1 MGWQAVARIPYK
13 QKIRWKNHR
22 TSCCTPSGARLRY
35 LQLRNRVLNIDIPP
49 KSPFGKGGLCQGSRQ
64 RYINKKS
71 DGKTIGLLVVPPQG
85 LARRALARWSGDTFE
100 NKYLF
105 IPATLTM

>member
-1 MGWQAVARIPYK
+1 MRLILQGSSFPIRH
-13 QKIRWKNHR
+13 KIKKEKNFR
-22 TSCCTPSGARLRY
+22 SSLFSTPSGARLRY

-49 KSPFGKGGLCQGSRQ
+49 KSPFGKGGLRQGSLQ

-85 LARRALARWSGDTFE
+85 LEPWT
-100 NKYLF
+100 
-105 IPATLTM
+105 PTLRVSCSTN